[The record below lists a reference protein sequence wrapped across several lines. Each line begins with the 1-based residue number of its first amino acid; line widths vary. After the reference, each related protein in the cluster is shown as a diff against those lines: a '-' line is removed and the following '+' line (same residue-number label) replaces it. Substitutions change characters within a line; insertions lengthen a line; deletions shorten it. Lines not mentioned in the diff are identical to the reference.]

1 MKALITIDE
10 NIDEIYNALLPEI
23 GKQNRSQIKVKKDK
37 ALTFEITSKDFTAF
51 RASMNSVMQMLTVFF
66 KMKGI
71 Q

>member
-37 ALTFEITSKDFTAF
+37 DLTFEITSKDFTAF